1 VLAVDSTL
9 LGSVYCQC
17 SSVVRRSFADD
28 FLHLFKKVTD
38 VDKPHPSSNRQLS
51 EPGPITEAA
60 RSVELGGD
68 AGKADP
74 PKLTFRTDIQ
84 FVPGVGSQRAPM
96 MHRLAIRTAGQ
107 ALFFFPRS
115 YEHPNQWTEVGELR
129 DGSPAALVGR
139 ITEVDVAS
147 RSAGKSVFGVL
158 VENETGA
165 VRLLFFN
172 QPFRINTLLRGS
184 RVIVSG
190 VPKLAGFRFE
200 FIHPQ
205 VTIIGEEEKVPEGRI
220 LPIYPLVEGLKQS
233 HIRKAIAAVVDGLAD
248 GVDEVLGDDLRRE
261 ATQRIAAAL
270 PKTADEASE
279 TLIPLPP
286 IATALREVHQP
297 TSQSQ
302 LDAARARL
310 IFQELLVL
318 QLALAIRRRKLT
330 TDLTAPSLPP
340 SAIIDARIRNR
351 FPFELTSDQIQ
362 AMNEIGRDMARQ
374 FPMNRLVQGD
384 VGSGKTVVAQYAM
397 LLAVA
402 HGHQAVMMAPTE
414 VLARQHV
421 QTLSR
426 CLSQSRVRIGLLC
439 GSLTA
444 AERREV
450 LRQSATGEVDVLVGT
465 QALLYGEISFAK
477 LGLCVIDEQ
486 HKFGVDQRR
495 ALRRG
500 GIDPHSLVLTATP
513 IPRTMTMTMFGDL
526 DVSTLRQKPPDRG
539 AVHTYLAVDGWRERW
554 WRFVAQRLDEGRQ
567 AFVVTPRI
575 SSEKNEDP
583 QAANGSENDPPADS
597 SDDASEDAT
606 VEDVSSAMATF
617 QQLREGPLAGY
628 RIDLLHGRMSTEEKT
643 AAMER
648 FAQGRTQVLVSTT
661 VIEVGIDVPNA
672 TVMTILGAE
681 RFGLAQLHQLRGR
694 VSRGVHDG
702 HVCLFTDR
710 NDTPDEN
717 DRLKTLSETND
728 GFEIAEAD
736 FRLRGPGDLMGRRQS
751 GMPPMMIAD
760 LTRDEAILSIARE
773 MAQEIIDADA
783 DLSEPAMSKLKAQVM
798 RRYGDVLSL
807 GDVA

>member
-1 VLAVDSTL
+1 MVK
-9 LGSVYCQC
+9 
-17 SSVVRRSFADD
+17 RSFADD
-28 FLHLFKKVTD
+28 SLHLFKKVAD
-38 VDKPHPSSNRQLS
+38 VDKPYPSSNRQLA
-51 EPGPITEAA
+51 ETGPSTEAA
-60 RSVELGGD
+60 RSAALAGD
-68 AGKADP
+68 SGTTNP

-96 MHRLAIRTAGQ
+96 MYRLAIRTAGQ

-115 YEHPNQWTEVGELR
+115 YEHPNQWMEVGELR
-129 DGSPAALVGR
+129 DGVPAALVGR

-147 RSAGKSVFGVL
+147 RSAGKSVLGVL

-172 QPFRINTLLRGS
+172 QPFRMKTLVRGS

-205 VTIIGEEEKVPEGRI
+205 VTILGEEEKVPAGRI
-220 LPIYPLVEGLKQS
+220 FPIYPLVEGLKQS
-233 HIRKAIAAVVDGLAD
+233 HLRRATAAVVDGLAD
-248 GVDEVLGDDLRRE
+248 GVEEVLGDDLRCE

-270 PKTADEASE
+270 SQSPDSLETASE
-279 TLIPLPP
+279 PLIALPA

-297 TSQSQ
+297 TSQSH
-302 LDAARARL
+302 LDAARSRL

-351 FPFELTSDQIQ
+351 FPFELTPDQIQ

-426 CLSQSRVRIGLLC
+426 CLAQSRVRIGLLC

-444 AERREV
+444 AERRDV
-450 LRQSATGEVDVLVGT
+450 MRQSAAGEIDVLVGT
-465 QALLYGEISFAK
+465 QALLYGEICFAK

-500 GIDPHSLVLTATP
+500 GIDPHYLVLTATP
-513 IPRTMTMTMFGDL
+513 IPRTLTMTMFGDL
-526 DVSTLRQKPPDRG
+526 DVSTLRQKPPGRG
-539 AVHTYLAVDGWRERW
+539 AVHTYLAVEGWRERW
-554 WRFVAQRLDEGRQ
+554 WRFVAQRIDEGRQ

-575 SSEKNEDP
+575 SREKTDEKQADITDDP
-583 QAANGSENDPPADS
+583 AG
-597 SDDASEDAT
+597 
-606 VEDVSSAMATF
+606 EDVSSALATF
-617 QQLREGPLAGY
+617 EQLREGPLAGY

-643 AAMER
+643 AAMTR
-648 FAQGRTQVLVSTT
+648 FSQGSTQVLVSTT

-672 TVMTILGAE
+672 TVMTVLGAE

-710 NDTPDEN
+710 NDAADEN
-717 DRLKTLSETND
+717 DRLKTFAETND

-736 FRLRGPGDLMGRRQS
+736 FRLRGPGDLLGRRQS
-751 GMPPMMIAD
+751 GMPPLMIAD
-760 LTRDEAILSIARE
+760 LTRDEAILTIARE
-773 MAQEIIDADA
+773 LAQEMIDADA
-783 DLSEPAMSKLKAQVM
+783 DLSAPAMSKLKSQVM